1 MSRAAA
7 VRKRNE
13 RSGDRGVNDLKMTD
27 GINSVLRK
35 AFMMS
40 RVMSH
45 KNVCAQ
51 GTNNYIHSV
60 YYTPTP
66 PLCHSPL
73 QLLKTPLLHTYTQTH
88 TYTHAYIYIYKGSNQ
103 QLDDCVHIC
112 MYTRDYEVYT
122 RPSTKCVYSGA
133 YDWM

>member
-1 MSRAAA
+1 MKN
-7 VRKRNE
+7 VTCCCCYRKRNE
-13 RSGDRGVNDLKMTD
+13 RSGDGGVNDLKTTD

-35 AFMMS
+35 AFMTS

-60 YYTPTP
+60 YTPTP

-73 QLLKTPLLHTYTQTH
+73 QLLNTPLLHTH
-88 TYTHAYIYIYKGSNQ
+88 THARARAYVYSIYKGSNQ

-122 RPSTKCVYSGA
+122 RPSTKCVQWSL
-133 YDWM
+133 